1 MRTKS
6 TPKKVF
12 QTEHITL
19 KLINEQKGKNIRI
32 TEKYLSFDELMHLR
46 KFNTGNFSGRRFL
59 NTNTDDNEGIQ
70 LLRESNTSNS
80 TKSTEY
86 TANTPFIRMKQCT
99 RKLTCTWT
107 AASLTDSAGSVI
119 PGGVDGLAGNVGS
132 RTPPGYVEGC
142 TRTSTCTRDYMNRN
156 KMASI
161 HIETTT
167 PEFDSGDDD
176 DYCERRSL
184 HKRNSNGSSI
194 IKINK
199 NKISSKS
206 PLNVPAINDGHQMI
220 ASFDGCICYNN
231 NIRNKRNHIN
241 QKSGKDTSLNY
252 RNVKREKNHVQSD
265 HKRNVLSYADL
276 YYYVLNKIFDKWKI
290 KNSLHNKNCLCNNTN
305 NVDVYNLLIYLS
317 IFIFV

>member
-19 KLINEQKGKNIRI
+19 KFINEQKGKNIRI

-59 NTNTDDNEGIQ
+59 NTNSDDNEGIQ

-119 PGGVDGLAGNVGS
+119 PGGVGGLAGNVGS

-184 HKRNSNGSSI
+184 HKRNSNGSTI
-194 IKINK
+194 IKINE
-199 NKISSKS
+199 NNISSKS
-206 PLNVPAINDGHQMI
+206 SLNLTAIGDGNQMN

-241 QKSGKDTSLNY
+241 QKSGKDTLLNY
-252 RNVKREKNHVQSD
+252 RNDKREKNYVQSD
-265 HKRNVLSYADL
+265 HERNVLSYGEL
-276 YYYVLNKIFDKWKI
+276 YYYVLNKIFHNWKI
-290 KNSLHNKNCLCNNTN
+290 KNSLHSKNCLCNNTN
-305 NVDVYNLLIYLS
+305 NVNVYNLLIYMS